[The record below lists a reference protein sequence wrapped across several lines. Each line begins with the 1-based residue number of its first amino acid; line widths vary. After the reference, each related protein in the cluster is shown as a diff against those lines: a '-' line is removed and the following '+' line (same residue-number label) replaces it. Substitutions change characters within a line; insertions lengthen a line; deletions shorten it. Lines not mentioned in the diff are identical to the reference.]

1 MADSCEFRIADEDFL
16 DAYGRLWAEHDH
28 DSFFRSPAHLAFI
41 RDVTKSK
48 LGFALAVRGSGPVA
62 AMPFA
67 MRRGDAGA
75 IINSL
80 PFYGTY
86 GGVVGETDGRTV
98 QIVVE
103 GLLDHARRS
112 GVAAVTLV
120 DDWRSPCFRTVGGE
134 DFRTERSNQFIDLSR
149 MGSVAPIEFY
159 HQKTR
164 NLVRK
169 AEKIGVR
176 VRRSHAP
183 DDIAGLAAAH
193 RENMAAVNGIAKPS
207 RFFELL
213 ALPERP
219 LGDSLLYVAS
229 IDGRDC
235 AYLLTFRS
243 GDTVEYYMPAVFVA
257 DRVSQ
262 PLSLLIHQAI
272 CEAVQD
278 GFRFWNF
285 GGTWPTQDSL
295 RHFKIRWGSSETR
308 YSYYTHV
315 LDKRLLA
322 ADRDSLLRE
331 YPFFFV
337 VPFDRQAAAGNRT

>member
-1 MADSCEFRIADEDFL
+1 MAGSYVFEIADEGFL
-16 DAYGRLWAEHDH
+16 DAYGRLWARYDG
-28 DSFFRSPAHLAFI
+28 DSFFRSPAHLAFV
-41 RDVTKSK
+41 REVTKSE
-48 LGFALAVRGSGPVA
+48 LGFALALRSGEPVA

-67 MRRGDAGA
+67 ARLGKAGA
-75 IINSL
+75 VINSL
-80 PFYGTY
+80 PYYGTY
-86 GGVVGETDGRTV
+86 GTVVGETDGSV
-98 QIVVE
+98 QVIIE

-120 DDWRSPCFRTVGGE
+120 DDWRSPCFCTVGGE

-149 MGSVAPIEFY
+149 MRSTAPIEFY

-169 AEKIGVR
+169 AEKIGVQ
-176 VRRSHAP
+176 VRRSHDAG
-183 DDIAGLAAAH
+183 DIAGLAAAH

-207 RFFELL
+207 YFFELL
-213 ALPERP
+213 ASPERS

-229 IDGRDC
+229 IDERDC
-235 AYLLTFRS
+235 AYLLVFRC

-257 DRVSQ
+257 DRASQ
-262 PLSLLIHQAI
+262 PLSLLIHQAV
-272 CEAVQD
+272 CDAVED

-295 RHFKIRWGSSETR
+295 RHFKIRWGSSETH
-308 YSYYTHV
+308 YNYYTYV
-315 LDKRLLA
+315 LDKRILA
-322 ADRDSLLRE
+322 AERESLLRD

-337 VPFDRQAAAGNRT
+337 APFDRLPATGGKS